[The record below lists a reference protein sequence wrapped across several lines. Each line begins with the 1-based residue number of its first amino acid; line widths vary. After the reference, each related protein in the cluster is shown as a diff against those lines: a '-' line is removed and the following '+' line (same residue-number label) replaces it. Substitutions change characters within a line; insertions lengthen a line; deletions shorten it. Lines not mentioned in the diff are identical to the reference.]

1 VRRIGEGLERQ
12 ALERLDQCRAHPRH
26 AAEHGPQAEPAPPGN
41 GPRVEAVRVGHALE
55 PPDAAA
61 VTSRDQPEAAQRFLV
76 AAQQVHQHVMDGPA
90 VLRARATDL
99 TLGQPRDHRQRGGTR
114 VRHAAHGLTAPSR
127 EGGGRPGS
135 HGSHRSFL
143 SGGTPRTTARL
154 RLPIIVPSHATPDRL
169 GRNFRAAFTRT
180 DEERSMRTYHDI
192 QLADHTI
199 TTRELHGEDIV
210 KAGRFLIARTLLD
223 LGAATVDPLS
233 PSNPL
238 IFSAGPFAGT
248 SFSNANRTSVGCKSP
263 LTGGIKEANGGGSFG
278 YALGQLKI
286 AGFTLHGASPDW
298 VVIHFKKDGT
308 VDFDEA
314 TPYLGKGNFEA
325 HDLLLKRYG
334 KKVAIGLCGP
344 VGEYQGLI
352 AGIAFSDK
360 DGRPA
365 RLAARGGVGAVMGS
379 KKVKAVVVDLDKVPP
394 FSEPKKVN
402 AAIKDYSKLL
412 LADGVV
418 KNFYQPLGTMGM
430 ADVQNQMG
438 GLPVNN
444 FSLGQQVNISTGEKF
459 KMGGSYIAELNTS
472 RGGEQTHAC
481 MPGCVI
487 QCSNVYVDAAGKE
500 VVSPVEYET
509 LGLLGTNCGLTDPDD
524 LAQLNHVCNDLGVD
538 TIETGAMLAVL
549 MEAGLGRFGDP
560 TFMAACLREIHDG
573 TEKGRVWAQ
582 GTARVGEHY
591 QVRRVPVI
599 KKQAISAYDPR
610 VVEATGIA
618 MMATAQGADHTA
630 GNLPRLKTRE
640 MDLGTMI
647 EQSLVAQTN
656 TAATDSLGLCIFG
669 RSVTEPNIEF
679 IVNAI
684 NAACGTS
691 LTPDFFSGLGR
702 ETLRLEREFNRR
714 AGFTAKD
721 DELPE
726 FFYTEAL
733 PPTNHVA
740 RFHGADVHDMYER
753 LPA

>member
-1 VRRIGEGLERQ
+1 
-12 ALERLDQCRAHPRH
+12 
-26 AAEHGPQAEPAPPGN
+26 
-41 GPRVEAVRVGHALE
+41 
-55 PPDAAA
+55 
-61 VTSRDQPEAAQRFLV
+61 
-76 AAQQVHQHVMDGPA
+76 
-90 VLRARATDL
+90 
-99 TLGQPRDHRQRGGTR
+99 
-114 VRHAAHGLTAPSR
+114 
-127 EGGGRPGS
+127 
-135 HGSHRSFL
+135 
-143 SGGTPRTTARL
+143 
-154 RLPIIVPSHATPDRL
+154 
-169 GRNFRAAFTRT
+169 
-180 DEERSMRTYHDI
+180 MRTYYDI
-192 QLADHTI
+192 RLDDRTI
-199 TTRELHGEDIV
+199 TKRQVQGEEIAR
-210 KAGRFLIARTLLD
+210 AGRYLIARTLLD

-233 PSNPL
+233 PQNPL

-263 LTGGIKEANGGGSFG
+263 LTGGIKEANGGGSFS

-286 AGFTLHGASPDW
+286 AGFTLHGASPGW
-298 VVIHFKKDGT
+298 VVIHFKKDGGI
-308 VDFDEA
+308 DFDDA
-314 TPYLGKGNFEA
+314 APYLGKGNFEA

-365 RLAARGGVGAVMGS
+365 RLSARGGVGAVMGS
-379 KKVKAVVVDLDKVPP
+379 KKVKAVVVDLDKIPP

-402 AAIKDYSKLL
+402 AAIKDYSKML
-412 LADGVV
+412 LADGIVL
-418 KNFYQPLGTMGM
+418 NFYQKIGTMGM

-438 GLPVNN
+438 GLPVRN
-444 FSLGQQVNISTGEKF
+444 FSAGQLVNISTGEKF
-459 KMGGSYIAELNTS
+459 KMGGQYITELNNA

-487 QCSNVYVDAAGKE
+487 QCSNVYADASGKE

-509 LGLLGTNCGLTDPDD
+509 LGLLGTNCGLSDPDD

-538 TIETGAMLAVL
+538 TIETGATLAVL
-549 MEAGLGRFGDP
+549 MEAGLGVFGDAK
-560 TFMAACLREIHDG
+560 FMADCLAEVRNG
-573 TEKGRVWAQ
+573 TEQGRLWAE

-591 QVRRVPVI
+591 NVRRVPVI

-640 MDLGTMI
+640 MDLSSMI

-656 TAATDSLGLCIFG
+656 TAASDSLGLCIFG

-684 NAACGTS
+684 NAAAGTS
-691 LTPDFFSGLGR
+691 LTVDFFAALGR
-702 ETLRLEREFNRR
+702 ETLRLEAEFNRR
-714 AGFTAKD
+714 AGFTEKD
-721 DELPE
+721 DELPT
-726 FFYTEAL
+726 FFYSEAL
-733 PPTNHVA
+733 PPTDHVA
-740 RFHGADVHDMYER
+740 RFHGADVHHMYER

>member
-1 VRRIGEGLERQ
+1 
-12 ALERLDQCRAHPRH
+12 
-26 AAEHGPQAEPAPPGN
+26 
-41 GPRVEAVRVGHALE
+41 
-55 PPDAAA
+55 
-61 VTSRDQPEAAQRFLV
+61 
-76 AAQQVHQHVMDGPA
+76 
-90 VLRARATDL
+90 
-99 TLGQPRDHRQRGGTR
+99 
-114 VRHAAHGLTAPSR
+114 
-127 EGGGRPGS
+127 
-135 HGSHRSFL
+135 
-143 SGGTPRTTARL
+143 
-154 RLPIIVPSHATPDRL
+154 
-169 GRNFRAAFTRT
+169 
-180 DEERSMRTYHDI
+180 MRTYHDI

-199 TTRELHGEDIV
+199 TTRELHGADIV
-210 KAGRFLIARTLLD
+210 KAGRHLIARTLLD

-263 LTGGIKEANGGGSFG
+263 LTGGVKEANGGGSFG

-286 AGFTLHGASPDW
+286 AGFTLHGASPGW

-308 VDFDEA
+308 VDFDDA
-314 TPYLGKGNFEA
+314 APYLGKGNFEA
-325 HDLLLKRYG
+325 HDLLVKRYG

-379 KKVKAVVVDLDKVPP
+379 KKVKAVVVDLDKIPP
-394 FSEPKKVN
+394 FSDPKKVN
-402 AAIKDYSKLL
+402 AAIKDYSKML
-412 LADGVV
+412 LADGIVQ
-418 KNFYQPLGTMGM
+418 NFYQKIGTMGM

-444 FSLGQQVNISTGEKF
+444 FSVGQQVNISTGEKF
-459 KMGGSYIAELNTS
+459 KMGGTYIAELNNS

-487 QCSNVYVDAAGKE
+487 QCSNVYADAAGKE

-509 LGLLGTNCGLTDPDD
+509 LGLLGTNCGLSDADD

-549 MEAGLGRFGDP
+549 MEAGLGRFGDAK
-560 TFMAACLREIHDG
+560 FMADCLAEVRAA

-591 QVRRVPVI
+591 RVGRVPVI

-640 MDLGTMI
+640 MDLASMI

-656 TAATDSLGLCIFG
+656 TAASDSLGLCIFG

-684 NAACGTS
+684 NAACGTA
-691 LTPDFFSGLGR
+691 LTADFFAALGR
-702 ETLRLEREFNRR
+702 ETLRLEHEFNRR